1 MFEYVFG
8 WDATSDIIENW
19 MYDGLAEN
27 YLLDDEVRG
36 WIEESNPYAVRDM
49 IGVLL
54 EAADRDMWKPSEATA
69 EKLKD
74 LYLKNEAVLEKITDV

>member
-1 MFEYVFG
+1 
-8 WDATSDIIENW
+8 
-19 MYDGLAEN
+19 
-27 YLLDDEVRG
+27 
-36 WIEESNPYAVRDM
+36 M